1 MSNADT
7 VLRCP
12 LPVMSKT
19 TSGDKRTIRYP
30 PVHKRTIRYPY
41 SSSSSLLCP
50 PPRKRQKPNQPTAI
64 NRQPMDNTYSVP
76 HSHSW
81 HFNSGISK
89 HVSLPYKLKQ
99 RKCINRNNNTSIDSV
114 TQSIA
119 AHDCLIGCII
129 ESASKYKNTQS
140 RLPQDVVDLTANDEP
155 DPVHMVPDSWF
166 RLHANPLE
174 DTAPQAPSH
183 MYHLHDRDVT
193 TTNSSVPMPR
203 QCVANQANAV
213 SMPRQYVQNQYCN
226 DRYQPSEAPSIDTTI
241 LNDNDMQMGP
251 FGNDVATG
259 DMDFGNVFVIL
270 YKS

>member
-12 LPVMSKT
+12 LPVMSKA

-30 PVHKRTIRYPY
+30 PVHHARVPY

-50 PPRKRQKPNQPTAI
+50 PPRKRQKPNQPTTI

-76 HSHSW
+76 HSHSRSW

-89 HVSLPYKLKQ
+89 PVSLPYKLKQ

-119 AHDCLIGCII
+119 VHDCLIGCII

-140 RLPQDVVDLTANDEP
+140 RSAQDVVDLTADDEP
-155 DPVHMVPDSWF
+155 DPVHMVPDPVPLPDYVVNNTSMQQRNSF
-166 RLHANPLE
+166 FHLNPLE
-174 DTAPQAPSH
+174 DTTPQAPSH

-193 TTNSSVPMPR
+193 TNSSVPMPM
-203 QCVANQANAV
+203 QCVASQANAV
-213 SMPRQYVQNQYCN
+213 SMPRQYVENQYCN
-226 DRYQPSEAPSIDTTI
+226 DRYQPS
-241 LNDNDMQMGP
+241 
-251 FGNDVATG
+251 
-259 DMDFGNVFVIL
+259 
-270 YKS
+270 